1 MLEAMEAEFP
11 PHGEGDCPITP
22 CLGTVMHRPHPCRLR
37 LPRSPAARAVPRN
50 ASMTHPLQGA
60 CYNNGFLY
68 GSSNWACSGGYRLP
82 FSTDYNLVAP
92 CITASDYG
100 REWEQARCLRGLWC

>member
-11 PHGEGDCPITP
+11 PH
-22 CLGTVMHRPHPCRLR
+22 
-37 LPRSPAARAVPRN
+37 VPRN

-68 GSSNWACSGGYRLP
+68 GSSNWASSGGYRLP

-100 REWEQARCLRGLWC
+100 RVNYYNDIGSSAW